1 VLPPGVRHADIS
13 QVALTQHKDAAVHAV
28 GTFAQTTSSVNGTG
42 KASSSSTK
50 AWDWKGDH
58 QVR

>member
-1 VLPPGVRHADIS
+1 MTIMIDRY
-13 QVALTQHKDAAVHAV
+13 AVIGSPIGHSKSPLIH